1 MKALVRPLFTL
12 LLLVGIFMSGFV
24 SGQLTSSVQAG
35 DSLQGAGDGYV
46 QRFDRIWDL
55 VHNGY
60 FAQPVDSEALIQG
73 AIHGMLEVLEDKH
86 TSYMPP
92 QEFEMFSQDLNGS
105 YTGIGALVEAEGNK
119 LLIVSP
125 FDGSPA
131 EEAGLQPGDEI
142 KKVDETLVSE
152 FDDPLSAISLV
163 RGPTGTPV
171 TLLLVRESREFEVT
185 IVRDTIPLVS
195 ADGEIREDGIGYVRI
210 ASFGVNTVEELQ
222 ATLEEVLAQKPTGLV
237 VDLRGNPGGSLDAA
251 LSVTSQF
258 IGDGDIMIQE
268 WGDSRTQTYSAR
280 RGGLAI
286 ASELPIVVLIDGG
299 SASASEIVAGAIQDR
314 ERGLIMGETS
324 YGKGTVQQWHDLG
337 SQDGGI
343 RITTARWLT
352 PNGTWIHEAGI
363 TPDMVVELTHND
375 RLLEHDI
382 QLESAANWLLG
393 KPLPEKR
400 LPQTSQGTGC
410 CTHPY

>member
-1 MKALVRPLFTL
+1 MKPLVRPLFTL
-12 LLLVGIFMSGFV
+12 LLLVAIFLSGFV

-46 QRFDRIWDL
+46 QRFERIWTT
-55 VHNGY
+55 VHNEY

-73 AIHGMLEVLEDKH
+73 AIDGMLQVLEDKH

-92 QEFEMFSQDLNGS
+92 QEFEMFNQDLNGS

-163 RGPTGTPV
+163 RGPTGTAV
-171 TLLLVRESREFEVT
+171 RLLVLREGQEFEVT

-195 ADGEIREDGIGYVRI
+195 ADGEVREDGIGYVRI
-210 ASFGVNTVEELQ
+210 ASFGTNTVEELQ
-222 ATLEEVLAQKPTGLV
+222 ATLELVLAQKPTGLV

-268 WGDSRTQTYSAR
+268 WGDSRSETYTAR

-324 YGKGTVQQWHDLG
+324 YGKGTVQQWHNLG
-337 SQDGGI
+337 SENGGI

-363 TPDMVVELTHND
+363 TPDILVELTDNE

-393 KPLPEKR
+393 KPLPEK
-400 LPQTSQGTGC
+400 LPQTSQRIGC

>member
-12 LLLVGIFMSGFV
+12 LLLLSIFVSGFV
-24 SGQLTSSVQAG
+24 SGQLTSSVQANN
-35 DSLQGAGDGYV
+35 SLQSAGDGYV
-46 QRFDRIWDL
+46 PRFERIWTL
-55 VHNGY
+55 VHEGY

-73 AIHGMLEVLEDKH
+73 AINGMLEVLEDKH

-92 QEFEMFSQDLNGS
+92 QEFDMFSQDLNGS
-105 YTGIGALVEAEGNK
+105 YTGIGAMVEAEDNK

-131 EEAGLQPGDEI
+131 EAAGLQPGDEI
-142 KKVDETLVSE
+142 KKVDETFVSE

-171 TLLLVRESREFEVT
+171 TLLVAREGREFEVV
-185 IVRDTIPLVS
+185 IVRDTIPLIS
-195 ADGEIREDGIGYVRI
+195 ADGEVREDGIGYVRI
-210 ASFGVNTVEELQ
+210 ASFGTNTVEELQ
-222 ATLEEVLAQKPTGLV
+222 ATLAEILAENPTGLV

-251 LSVTSQF
+251 LSVTSEF

-268 WGDSRTQTYSAR
+268 WGDGRSQTYPAR

-314 ERGLIMGETS
+314 ERGLIMGETT
-324 YGKGTVQQWHDLG
+324 YGKGTVQQWHRLG
-337 SQDGGI
+337 SNDGGI

-352 PNGTWIHEAGI
+352 PNGTWIHETGI
-363 TPDMVVELTHND
+363 TPDVIVELTESD
-375 RLLEHDI
+375 LQLKHDI
-382 QLESAANWLLG
+382 QLESAVNWLLG
-393 KPLPEKR
+393 KPLPENI
-400 LPQTSQGTGC
+400 LPQASRGTGC
-410 CTHPY
+410 CTRPY

>member
-12 LLLVGIFMSGFV
+12 LLLVAIFMSGFV

-35 DSLQGAGDGYV
+35 NSLQAAGDGYV
-46 QRFDRIWDL
+46 QRFDRIWGL
-55 VHNGY
+55 VHEGY

-73 AIHGMLEVLEDKH
+73 AIDGMLAVLEDKH

-92 QEFEMFSQDLNGS
+92 QEFEMFNQDLNGS
-105 YTGIGALVEAEGNK
+105 YTGIGALVEAEENK

-131 EEAGLQPGDEI
+131 EKAGLQPGDEI
-142 KKVDETLVSE
+142 KKVDETFVSE

-171 TLLLVRESREFEVT
+171 RLLVLREGQEFEVT

-195 ADGEIREDGIGYVRI
+195 AQGEIREDGIGYVRI
-210 ASFGVNTVEELQ
+210 ASFGTNTVEELQ

-268 WGDSRTQTYSAR
+268 WGDSRSQTYPAR

-324 YGKGTVQQWHDLG
+324 YGKGTVQQWHNLG
-337 SQDGGI
+337 SKNGGI

-352 PNGTWIHEAGI
+352 PNGTWIHDAGI
-363 TPDMVVELTHND
+363 TPDIIVELTDDD

-393 KPLPEKR
+393 KPLPEKT

>member
-12 LLLVGIFMSGFV
+12 LLLLAIFMSGFV

-35 DSLQGAGDGYV
+35 NSLQGAGDGYV
-46 QRFDRIWDL
+46 QRFERIWNL
-55 VHNGY
+55 VHEGY

-73 AIHGMLEVLEDKH
+73 AINGMLEVLEDKH

-92 QEFEMFSQDLNGS
+92 QEFQMFSQDLNGS
-105 YTGIGALVEAEGNK
+105 YTGIGALVEAEGDK

-171 TLLLVRESREFEVT
+171 TLLVVRESREFEVT
-185 IVRDTIPLVS
+185 IVRDTIPLLS
-195 ADGEIREDGIGYVRI
+195 ADGEVREDGIGYVRI
-210 ASFGVNTVEELQ
+210 ASFGANTVEELE
-222 ATLEEVLAQKPTGLV
+222 ATLEELLAQKPTGLV

-251 LSVTSQF
+251 LTVTSQF

-268 WGDSRTQTYSAR
+268 WGDSRSQTYSAR

-286 ASELPIVVLIDGG
+286 APQLPIVVLIDGG

-314 ERGLIMGETS
+314 GRGLIMGETS

-363 TPDMVVELTHND
+363 TPDIVVELTDND

-382 QLESAANWLLG
+382 QLESAANW
-393 KPLPEKR
+393 
-400 LPQTSQGTGC
+400 
-410 CTHPY
+410 